1 MPVTAHKE
9 FFSTFTQLTPEL
21 WNKLYQDIVEF
32 RQLFNLPINT
42 GIESDKL
49 CHLHSN
55 LMIEEL
61 TELARA
67 TNKEDQADA
76 ITDTVY
82 VALGRAVHA
91 GHEAL
96 NDTTIARQVDV
107 LLNVAKTLNIPFEQC
122 WDAVHSSNMSKAAL
136 DEQQAKETVEVYFT
150 KGVSADYK
158 LKNDK
163 YIVFCDQDSVATD
176 GVMIKEGK
184 ILKNK
189 YYEAVDLSFVG

>member
-1 MPVTAHKE
+1 MTAFKE
-9 FFSTFTQLTPEL
+9 FHASFTLLTPTL
-21 WNKLYQDIVEF
+21 WQHLYADISEF

-42 GIESDKL
+42 GVGSDKL

-82 VALGRAVHA
+82 VAVGRAVHA
-91 GHEAL
+91 GHEEL
-96 NDTTIARQVDV
+96 RDTTIARQVDV
-107 LLNVAKTLNIPFEQC
+107 LLNVAKTLDIPFKQC

-136 DEQQAKETVEVYFT
+136 NEQQAQETVLVYAE
-150 KGVSADYK
+150 KGISADYQ
-158 LKNDK
+158 LKNGK
-163 YIVFCDQDSVATD
+163 YIVFCDKDSISND
-176 GVMIKEGK
+176 GIHIKEGK

-189 YYEAVDLSFVG
+189 YYQAVDLSFVE

>member
-1 MPVTAHKE
+1 MTAHKE
-9 FFSTFTQLTPEL
+9 FFSTFTQLTPKL

-82 VALGRAVHA
+82 VAVGRAVHA

-96 NDTTIARQVDV
+96 NGTTTARQVDV
-107 LLNVAKTLNIPFEQC
+107 LLNVAKTLDIPFEQC
-122 WDAVHSSNMSKAAL
+122 WDAVHASNMSKAAL
-136 DEQQAKETVEVYFT
+136 DEQQAKETVEVYSA

-163 YIVFCDQDSVATD
+163 YIVFCNQDSVATD

>member
-82 VALGRAVHA
+82 VAVGRAVHA

-96 NDTTIARQVDV
+96 NDTTTARQVDV

-122 WDAVHSSNMSKAAL
+122 WDAVHASNMSKAAL
-136 DEQQAKETVEVYFT
+136 DEQQAKETVEVYSA

-163 YIVFCDQDSVATD
+163 YIVFCNQDSVATD

>member
-82 VALGRAVHA
+82 VAVGRAVHA

-96 NDTTIARQVDV
+96 NDTTTARQVDV

-122 WDAVHSSNMSKAAL
+122 WDAVHASNMSKAAL
-136 DEQQAKETVEVYFT
+136 DEQQAKETVEVYST

>member
-1 MPVTAHKE
+1 MTVHKE
-9 FFSTFTQLTPEL
+9 FFASFSQLTPEL
-21 WNKLYQDIVEF
+21 WAKLYNDISEF

-42 GIESDKL
+42 GIESEKL

-82 VALGRAVHA
+82 VAVGRAVHA
-91 GHEAL
+91 GHQAL
-96 NDTTIARQVDV
+96 RDTTIARQVDV
-107 LLNVAKTLNIPFEQC
+107 LLNVAKTLQIPFEQC
-122 WDAVHSSNMSKAAL
+122 WDAVHASNMSKAAL
-136 DEQQAKETVEVYFT
+136 NEQQAKETVAVYVD
-150 KGVSADYK
+150 KGVSADYQ
-158 LKNDK
+158 LKNGK
-163 YIVFCDQDSVATD
+163 YIVFCNKDSVAND
-176 GVMIKEGK
+176 GIVIKEGK

-189 YYEAVDLSFVG
+189 YYQAVDLSFVG

>member
-1 MPVTAHKE
+1 MTAHKE
-9 FFSTFTQLTPEL
+9 FFSTFTQLTPQL
-21 WNKLYQDIVEF
+21 WNKLYQDLVEF

-82 VALGRAVHA
+82 VAVGRAVHA

-96 NDTTIARQVDV
+96 NDTTTARQVDV

-122 WDAVHSSNMSKAAL
+122 WDAVHASNMSKAAL
-136 DEQQAKETVEVYFT
+136 DEQQAKETVEVYST

>member
-9 FFSTFTQLTPEL
+9 FFSTFTQLTPQL
-21 WNKLYQDIVEF
+21 WNKLYQDLVEF

-82 VALGRAVHA
+82 VAVGRAVHA

-96 NDTTIARQVDV
+96 NDTTTARQVDV

-122 WDAVHSSNMSKAAL
+122 WDAVHASNMSKAAL
-136 DEQQAKETVEVYFT
+136 DEQQAKETVEVYST

>member
-1 MPVTAHKE
+1 MTAHKE

-82 VALGRAVHA
+82 VAVGRAVHA

-96 NDTTIARQVDV
+96 NDTTTARQVDV

-122 WDAVHSSNMSKAAL
+122 WDAVHASNMSKAAL
-136 DEQQAKETVEVYFT
+136 DEQQAKETVEVYST

>member
-1 MPVTAHKE
+1 MTAHKE
-9 FFSTFTQLTPEL
+9 FFSIFTQLTPEL

-82 VALGRAVHA
+82 VAVGRAVHA

-96 NDTTIARQVDV
+96 NDTTTARQVDV

-122 WDAVHSSNMSKAAL
+122 WDAVHASNMSKAAL
-136 DEQQAKETVEVYFT
+136 DEQQAKETVEVYSA

-163 YIVFCDQDSVATD
+163 YIVFCNQDSVATD

>member
-1 MPVTAHKE
+1 MTVHKE
-9 FFSTFTQLTPEL
+9 FFASFSQLTPEL
-21 WNKLYQDIVEF
+21 WNKLYNDISEF

-42 GIESDKL
+42 GIESEKL

-82 VALGRAVHA
+82 VAVGRAVHV
-91 GHEAL
+91 GHQVL
-96 NDTTIARQVDV
+96 SDTTIARQVDV
-107 LLNVAKTLNIPFEQC
+107 LLNVAKTLQIPFEQC
-122 WDAVHSSNMSKAAL
+122 WDAVHASNMSKAAL
-136 DEQQAKETVEVYFT
+136 NEQQAKETVTVYAD
-150 KGVSADYK
+150 KGVSADYQ
-158 LKNDK
+158 LKNGK
-163 YIVFCDQDSVATD
+163 YIVFCNKDSVAND
-176 GVMIKEGK
+176 GIVIKEGK

-189 YYEAVDLSFVG
+189 YYQAVDLSFAG

>member
-1 MPVTAHKE
+1 MTAHKE

-82 VALGRAVHA
+82 VAVGRAVHA

-96 NDTTIARQVDV
+96 NDTTTARQVDV

-122 WDAVHSSNMSKAAL
+122 WDAVHASNMSKAAL
-136 DEQQAKETVEVYFT
+136 DEQQAKETVEVYSA

-163 YIVFCDQDSVATD
+163 YIVFCNQDSVATD

>member
-1 MPVTAHKE
+1 MTAHKE
-9 FFSTFTQLTPEL
+9 FFSAFTLLTPEL
-21 WNKLYQDIVEF
+21 WNHLYKDITEF
-32 RQLFNLPINT
+32 RQLFNLPINS
-42 GIESDKL
+42 GISSDKE

-82 VALGRAVHA
+82 VAVGRAVQV
-91 GHEAL
+91 GHVDL
-96 NDTTIARQVDV
+96 QDTTIARQVDV
-107 LLNVAKTLNIPFEQC
+107 LLNIAKTLDIPFEQC
-122 WDAVHSSNMSKAAL
+122 WDAVHASNMSKAAL
-136 DEQQAKETVEVYFT
+136 NEQQAIETVAVYAD
-150 KGVSADYK
+150 KGVSADYV

-163 YIVFCDQDSVATD
+163 YIVFCNKDSVAND
-176 GVMIKEGK
+176 GVTIKEGK

-189 YYEAVDLSFVG
+189 YYQAVDLSFVGQ